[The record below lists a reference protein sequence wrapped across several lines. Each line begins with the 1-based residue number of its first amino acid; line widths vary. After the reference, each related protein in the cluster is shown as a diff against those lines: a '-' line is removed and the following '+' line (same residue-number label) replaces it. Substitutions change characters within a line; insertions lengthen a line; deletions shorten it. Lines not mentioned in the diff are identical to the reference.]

1 MEAQSISIIPQ
12 SLDKI
17 YIYCSFCDNSGT
29 LEYYVST
36 IFLSRAPLYAAINRN
51 MIITRF
57 QWTEKRNI
65 VIFCVVCLN
74 FYFTPQ
80 CDWIKPMQ
88 TRRECGSR
96 PLKEVLKKTQHTEM
110 TLNAVTWRL
119 PPAEISQVVLQFWDC
134 WEITSKLIS
143 EAIVQSG

>member
-1 MEAQSISIIPQ
+1 MFCNFFFCALPLRSDPSTVTHCNGSLCQVMNCSYNVSMREASQTDSTHPAVLQLCWWIKISLLHFKWKHKV
-12 SLDKI
+12 SLSSPKALIKI

-36 IFLSRAPLYAAINRN
+36 IFLSRASLHAAINRN

-80 CDWIKPMQ
+80 CD
-88 TRRECGSR
+88 
-96 PLKEVLKKTQHTEM
+96 
-110 TLNAVTWRL
+110 
-119 PPAEISQVVLQFWDC
+119 
-134 WEITSKLIS
+134 
-143 EAIVQSG
+143 